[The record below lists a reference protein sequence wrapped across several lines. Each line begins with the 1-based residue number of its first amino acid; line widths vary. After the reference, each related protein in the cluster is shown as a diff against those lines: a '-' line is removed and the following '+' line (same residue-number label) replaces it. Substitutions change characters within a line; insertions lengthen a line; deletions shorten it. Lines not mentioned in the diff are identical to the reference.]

1 MNKARIKEAVLN
13 TLRACGESLA
23 LPVPIKKIV
32 KSAFPNAR
40 LIPFSK
46 QMERHKISYKE
57 MVAFAGTLD
66 ACTDYYADSDSYI
79 IYYNDVGENK
89 IISNRYRWNIAHEL
103 GHIALGHH
111 KKYEESR
118 IFRNNISN
126 ELYSEME
133 AEADMFAAYILVPH
147 IVIKCVMDKTQHL
160 DIKSLCKVSESAAN
174 IRNAEMQVWD
184 KRNRVGQYDFEL
196 LAFFSSYVEENAHSK
211 SIRMWL
217 NKHRACPHCSAIIE
231 RRTMSYCQICGWK
244 LTGYYEKEKRIMIYS
259 KILLDNQGRAL
270 ECPVCRNTE
279 LTPQGNFCI
288 ICGQLLINVCSV
300 GINLPPYDNACHYSG
315 PLPGNA
321 RYCPYCGAE
330 STFMTRKVLFPWDDN
345 DGSND
350 SDGNNNSNSDNSDNK
365 GSNSDDRYYAEGE
378 TPKLPF

>member
-1 MNKARIKEAVLN
+1 MNKARIKKAVLN
-13 TLRACGESLA
+13 TLRAFGESLA

-89 IISNRYRWNIAHEL
+89 ITSNRYRWNIAHEL

-118 IFRNNISN
+118 IFRNSISN

-160 DIKSLCKVSESAAN
+160 DIKSLCRVSGAAAN
-174 IRNAEMQVWD
+174 IRSAEMQVWD
-184 KRNRVGQYDFEL
+184 KRNSVGQYDFEL
-196 LAFFSSYVEENAHSK
+196 LTFFSSYVEENTHSK
-211 SIRMWL
+211 AIRIWL

-244 LTGYYEKEKRIMIYS
+244 LTGHYEKKERIMIYP
-259 KILLDNQGRAL
+259 KILLDNLGRAL
-270 ECPVCRNTE
+270 ECPVCHNTE
-279 LTPQGNFCI
+279 LAPRGNFCV
-288 ICGQLLINVCSV
+288 ICGSSLINMCSV
-300 GINLPPYDNACHYSG
+300 GSNPPYDETSCRSLEL
-315 PLPGNA
+315 LPGNA
-321 RYCPYCGAE
+321 RYCPYCGAK
-330 STFMTRKVLFPWDDN
+330 STFLARKILFPWDDN
-345 DGSND
+345 DG
-350 SDGNNNSNSDNSDNK
+350 NSDNSDNN
-365 GSNSDDRYYAEGE
+365 GSNSDDRYYDEGE
-378 TPKLPF
+378 TSELPF